1 MQTINRRIEFFKCI
15 YVSWAMKTQ
24 DLMIQRNV
32 LPEIPRKNKDFTRL
46 RELLK
51 RARKKQNEMIDI
63 LLTEIDA
70 C

>member
-1 MQTINRRIEFFKCI
+1 
-15 YVSWAMKTQ
+15 MKTQ